1 MKSLLHP
8 SVGLVGRILAIVLLT
23 ILIEF
28 CASTVLYDRASN
40 LRVREDEAHR
50 VAEHL
55 AVAGRVLAARP
66 VREREAAASGLSSK
80 HFLVRWTPVAPPQ
93 PPMSAHLQEM
103 RAQIAGW
110 EPALAAQNLQLYLRE
125 PGRDGTV
132 SGSMALADGSWL
144 VFQAPYLVSEH
155 KFRLAW
161 IGMML
166 GVALALAL
174 TAAVLL
180 RWTLRPLRTL
190 SAAATRIGH
199 GAQQEPLPEM
209 GGGEVRRLV
218 RAFNEMQQRIH
229 SLIEDRVE
237 ALAAV
242 GHDLRTPLS
251 RLLLRTE
258 AISDRDL
265 RRSISDDIV
274 EMERM
279 VASLLAYLGGE
290 DDPEVPARV
299 DLASMASTLVD
310 EITDLGGEARY
321 EGPDHLEHVVRPVSF
336 KRAVRNLVENAAKY
350 GDRVRLTLE
359 AAPGAI
365 LLTVEDNGPGI
376 PADRIEEVLRPFVR
390 LDAARGRDTQGLGL
404 GLAIAARAIER
415 EGGALHLENRAEG
428 GLRARITLKGAGGR

>member
-55 AVAGRVLAARP
+55 AVAGRVLAERP
-66 VREREAAASGLSSK
+66 IRERPAAAKGLSSK
-80 HFLVRWTPVAPPQ
+80 HFLVRWVPMAPPQ
-93 PPMSAHLQEM
+93 PAMSLRLQEM

-110 EPALAAQNLQLYLRE
+110 EPALARQNLQLYLKE
-125 PGRDGTV
+125 PGRGGSV
-132 SGSMALADGSWL
+132 SGSMALSDGSWL
-144 VFQAPYLVSEH
+144 VFQAPHLVSEQ

-166 GVALALAL
+166 AVALALGL
-174 TAAVLL
+174 TAAVLVQ
-180 RWTLRPLRTL
+180 WTLRPLRTL
-190 SAAATRIGH
+190 SIAATRIGH
-199 GAQQEPLPEM
+199 GEQQQPLPEM

-218 RAFNEMQQRIH
+218 RAFNEMQHRIH
-229 SLIEDRVE
+229 TLIADRME

-258 AISDRDL
+258 AIDDRDL
-265 RRSISDDIV
+265 RGSMAGDII

-290 DDPEVPARV
+290 DDPEVPVRI
-299 DLASMASTLVD
+299 DLASMAATLVD
-310 EITDLGGEARY
+310 EVTDAGGMARY
-321 EGPDHLEHVVRPVSF
+321 EGPDHLELSLRPVSF

-350 GDRVRLTLE
+350 GETVQVTLE
-359 AAPGAI
+359 SADGVATLAI
-365 LLTVEDNGPGI
+365 EDDGPGI
-376 PADRIEEVLRPFVR
+376 AEDRIEEVLRPFVR

-415 EGGALHLENRAEG
+415 EGGTLHLENRVGG
-428 GLRARITLKGAGGR
+428 GLQVRVTLQI